1 MSHLASK
8 YNKSLFDNINMKSIS
23 TLGICLRA
31 SQGLAKI
38 RPISLLSTRS
48 FANLTQGPSTYHSLS
63 IRSIRHNR
71 LESRYTN
78 ILNRNILPYNNYS
91 TGTTP
96 PPPPPPPPPH
106 DKNAKGKFLFNRI
119 GRAFT
124 FSLSSVIVLG
134 ATCISVLVVY
144 LILSELFLPSG
155 DTRTFNKAVR
165 MLESNELAH
174 EALGFKK
181 GQRVKAHGEQHA
193 DKWARN
199 RPAQSVRTRGTDGK
213 DYLFMKFQVESPSG
227 KYGTVTLEQVDRTF
241 WSSEFLYIALDM
253 PGNKRIYIKEP
264 KFQSKKYVPKV
275 GSLTSNDGFLGLKW
289 GPKKDD

>member
-1 MSHLASK
+1 M
-8 YNKSLFDNINMKSIS
+8 
-23 TLGICLRA
+23 
-31 SQGLAKI
+31 
-38 RPISLLSTRS
+38 
-48 FANLTQGPSTYHSLS
+48 
-63 IRSIRHNR
+63 
-71 LESRYTN
+71 
-78 ILNRNILPYNNYS
+78 NRNILPYKNYS
-91 TGTTP
+91 TGTAP

-181 GQRVKAHGEQHA
+181 GQRVKSHGEQHA

-199 RPAQSVRTRGTDGK
+199 RPAQSVRTRGADGK

-241 WSSEFLYIALDM
+241 WSSEFLYIALDI

-275 GSLTSNDGFLGLKW
+275 GSLASNDGFLGLKW

>member
-1 MSHLASK
+1 
-8 YNKSLFDNINMKSIS
+8 MKSIS
-23 TLGICLRA
+23 TLGICLIA
-31 SQGLAKI
+31 SQNMAKTK
-38 RPISLLSTRS
+38 PIAVLSTRS
-48 FANLTQGPSTYHSLS
+48 LANLVQRPPTYRTFS
-63 IRSIRHNR
+63 IRLNKING
-71 LESRYTN
+71 LETRYTS
-78 ILNRNILPYNNYS
+78 ILNRNLLTSNKYS
-91 TGTTP
+91 TSTAP

-106 DKNAKGKFLFNRI
+106 DKNAKGKFLLNRI

-124 FSLSSVIVLG
+124 FSLSSVLVLG
-134 ATCISVLVVY
+134 ATCVSVLVVY

-155 DTRTFNKAVR
+155 DTRTFNKAVK

-174 EALGFKK
+174 EALDFKK
-181 GQRVKAHGEQHA
+181 GQRVKAHGEGHG

-264 KFQSKKYVPKV
+264 KFQAKKYVPKV
-275 GSLTSNDGFLGLKW
+275 GGLNNNSGFLGLKW